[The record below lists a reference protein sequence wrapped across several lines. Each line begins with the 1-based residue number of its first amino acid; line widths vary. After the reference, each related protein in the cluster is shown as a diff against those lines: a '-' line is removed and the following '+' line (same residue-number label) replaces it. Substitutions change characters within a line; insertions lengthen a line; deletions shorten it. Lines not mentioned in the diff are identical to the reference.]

1 MKLYAVLIR
10 KRTRALIIKARIAL
24 HTVGDLHNSESRRA
38 IGSHIFFRDISARG
52 RKSDFIHK
60 HLSTD
65 INDLDFII
73 SYPPRN
79 VNKRRTGSP
88 IPINALGNP
97 QKKNLIRRKQK
108 DNPDR
113 LNKYNGQND
122 RRTKAY
128 GNGAYIE
135 NVYDVLD
142 RIVQIK
148 YNGSIKYKY
157 AYNGNGD
164 LCEIEDV
171 ANSIKYRYEYDSL
184 GNITAINRNGYAP
197 ISYTYDV
204 QNQLTKVVEGDVR
217 YEYAYDAWGKFT
229 NSSSLAQ
236 INPIRYRGYYY
247 DTDTGFYYLQS
258 RYVEKYKE
266 ILGENFIIVIDMYK

>member
-1 MKLYAVLIR
+1 M
-10 KRTRALIIKARIAL
+10 
-24 HTVGDLHNSESRRA
+24 
-38 IGSHIFFRDISARG
+38 
-52 RKSDFIHK
+52 
-60 HLSTD
+60 ST
-65 INDLDFII
+65 NGEQK
-73 SYPPRN
+73 P
-79 VNKRRTGSP
+79 P

-108 DNPDR
+108 DTPDR

-148 YNGSIKYKY
+148 YNGSIKYQY

-171 ANSIKYRYEYDSL
+171 ANSIKYRYDYDSL

-197 ISYTYDV
+197 ISYTYDA
-204 QNQLTKVVEGDVR
+204 QNQLIKVVEGDVR
-217 YEYAYDAWGKFT
+217 YEYAYDTYGNLRSAE
-229 NSSSLAQ
+229 LHH
-236 INPIRYRGYYY
+236 IDPRR
-247 DTDTGFYYLQS
+247 
-258 RYVEKYKE
+258 
-266 ILGENFIIVIDMYK
+266 LGGSNAYSNLLPVTPSQHAAIDPFRRLKIT

>member
-1 MKLYAVLIR
+1 M
-10 KRTRALIIKARIAL
+10 
-24 HTVGDLHNSESRRA
+24 
-38 IGSHIFFRDISARG
+38 
-52 RKSDFIHK
+52 
-60 HLSTD
+60 STNGEQD
-65 INDLDFII
+65 H
-73 SYPPRN
+73 
-79 VNKRRTGSP
+79 P

-157 AYNGNGD
+157 AYSGNSD
-164 LCEIEDV
+164 LCEIKDV

-184 GNITAINRNGYAP
+184 GNITAINRNGYA
-197 ISYTYDV
+197 
-204 QNQLTKVVEGDVR
+204 
-217 YEYAYDAWGKFT
+217 YDAWGKVT
-229 NSSSLAQ
+229 SSGNVVGQ
-236 INPIRYRGYYY
+236 YNPIRYRGYYY